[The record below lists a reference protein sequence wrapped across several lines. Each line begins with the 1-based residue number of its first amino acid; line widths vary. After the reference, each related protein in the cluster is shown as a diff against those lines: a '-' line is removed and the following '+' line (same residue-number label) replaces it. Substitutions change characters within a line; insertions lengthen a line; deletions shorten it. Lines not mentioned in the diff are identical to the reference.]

1 MCGISGIINKNSK
14 PVSYDQIKKINDL
27 IKHRG
32 PDDEGYYFGENFA
45 FGHRRLS
52 IIDLSE
58 AGHQPMSYKDK
69 YVIIYNGEVYN
80 YVELKSELLNYGYDF
95 QTKTDTEV
103 ILAAY
108 DKWGS
113 DCVNRFNGMWAFALY
128 NKEKNY
134 IFCSRDRFG
143 IKPFY
148 YAQTG
153 EKFIF
158 GSEIKQLL
166 EYFPHRYV
174 NESIVIDYLVTGF
187 LEHTDQTFFKN
198 IFKLNPACNLIY
210 DLNNNEFKQVRYYKI
225 NLDFE
230 ISQKDEETSVSIYK
244 KELERAIRIRL
255 RSDVKV
261 GTCLSGGIDSSS
273 VATLASQFYSKD
285 SAEKFNAITAKSIDQ
300 NFDESHFAKIVVDN
314 ADLSWN
320 YIEPT
325 SEDFRQSLNEVV
337 YTQEEPFGSPSIFMQ
352 YFVMKKAKEI
362 GCTVMLDGQ
371 GGDETLL
378 GYEKYYPAAYLEYYR
393 EYGFVK
399 TLREIRNSNK
409 NNAKM
414 SLKWIIFYIIGT
426 LFSRLRKLE
435 HVRRCFF
442 VKKQYLNRFVFLDE
456 LAQRYLNINRLQI
469 FEIEKTNL
477 PVLLRYEDRNSMR
490 HSIETRLPY
499 IDYLTLET
507 ALSLN
512 IKYKIKDGWSKYVLR
527 KALQEKIPDEVI
539 WRKNKFGFNAPE
551 SVWIDSY
558 KEEMMRII
566 NNSEILEK
574 ICKKDKIIKK
584 FGKIDYKLKWRI
596 FNIAK
601 WEEIFNVELK

>member
-1 MCGISGIINKNSK
+1 MCGISGIINKNSE

-27 IKHRG
+27 IEHRG
-32 PDDEGYYFGENFA
+32 PDDEGYFFGENFA

-52 IIDLSE
+52 IIDLSK

-134 IFCSRDRFG
+134 VFCSRDRFG

-148 YAQTG
+148 YAHTD
-153 EKFIF
+153 ERFIF

-166 EYFPHRYV
+166 EYFPRRYV

-198 IFKLNPACNLIY
+198 IFKLSPACNLTY

-230 ISQKDEETSVSIYK
+230 ISKKDEETSVSIYK

-273 VATLASQFYSKD
+273 VATLASQLYSKE

-320 YIEPT
+320 YTEPT

-393 EYGFVK
+393 EYGLVK

-414 SLKWIIFYIIGT
+414 SLKWIIIYIIGT

-435 HVRRCFF
+435 YRRRCFF

-456 LAQRYLNINRLQI
+456 LAQRYWNIDRLQI

-507 ALSLN
+507 
-512 IKYKIKDGWSKYVLR
+512 
-527 KALQEKIPDEVI
+527 EKIPDDVI
-539 WRKNKFGFNAPE
+539 WRRNKFGFNAPE

-566 NNSEILEK
+566 NNSKILET

-584 FGKIDYKLKWRI
+584 FGKMDYKLKWRI